1 MTTTPRK
8 FDSEI
13 RISQSGDWIFR
24 GQKITQENVLEFF
37 KKNIIE
43 DEFGIY
49 IRNSYAELVEH
60 GYIGAKCIFLKII
73 NSIVEDNI
81 IYLIAEDESKTPIQD
96 FYFYSDH
103 EEKIFCMRKSDQ
115 FIKFNFN
122 RHMHNFIS
130 NLMMEES
137 GKYFLQLENSKI
149 PILPYDKPIEVEIPA
164 TYANSKN
171 S

>member
-49 IRNSYAELVEH
+49 I
-60 GYIGAKCIFLKII
+60 
-73 NSIVEDNI
+73 
-81 IYLIAEDESKTPIQD
+81 
-96 FYFYSDH
+96 
-103 EEKIFCMRKSDQ
+103 
-115 FIKFNFN
+115 
-122 RHMHNFIS
+122 
-130 NLMMEES
+130 
-137 GKYFLQLENSKI
+137 
-149 PILPYDKPIEVEIPA
+149 
-164 TYANSKN
+164 
-171 S
+171 